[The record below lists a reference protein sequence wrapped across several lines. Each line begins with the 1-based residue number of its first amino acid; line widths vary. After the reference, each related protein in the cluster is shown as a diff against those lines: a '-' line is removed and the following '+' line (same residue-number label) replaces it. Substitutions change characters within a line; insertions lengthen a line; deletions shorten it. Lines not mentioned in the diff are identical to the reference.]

1 MKTITQRD
9 LPPPPARA
17 RWHVGLLLA
26 MGAVGLVVALA
37 AVVVPG
43 GGTARLNVVA
53 QGLML
58 ASATLLFGPP
68 HPWRIARL
76 GGTMLAALAVAVLL
90 AATSDPAT
98 GVSGLA
104 TWLFIVGSSTLSVI
118 GVLSLWRPHLVY
130 RKREP
135 TERRMTQETARRV
148 VWVLV
153 GLAVVL
159 AALVAL
165 LMVLIFASR
174 P

>member
-1 MKTITQRD
+1 
-9 LPPPPARA
+9 
-17 RWHVGLLLA
+17 
-26 MGAVGLVVALA
+26 
-37 AVVVPG
+37 
-43 GGTARLNVVA
+43 
-53 QGLML
+53 ML

-104 TWLFIVGSSTLSVI
+104 TWLFIIASSTLSVI

-130 RKREP
+130 RKREA
-135 TERRMTQETARRV
+135 TERRMNQKAVRRIV
-148 VWVLV
+148 GVLV
-153 GLAVVL
+153 ALVVVL
-159 AALVAL
+159 AALVAV
-165 LMVLIFASR
+165 LMVVIFTSR